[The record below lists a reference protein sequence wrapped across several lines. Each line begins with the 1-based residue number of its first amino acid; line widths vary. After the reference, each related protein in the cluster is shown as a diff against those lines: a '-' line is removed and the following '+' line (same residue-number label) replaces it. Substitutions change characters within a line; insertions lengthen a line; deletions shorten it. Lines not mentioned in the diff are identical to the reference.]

1 MTYDPDKKA
10 FVIPVQDME
19 EAVHRM
25 QWAMVHIRLAGGLP
39 LDGYKDHD
47 GPMTSYDFA
56 QSGIFDAIR
65 TLGVSLNSDRFFKLD
80 IRAHQ

>member
-19 EAVHRM
+19 RAVGQM
-25 QWAMVHIRLAGGLP
+25 LWAMTHIRLAGGLP
-39 LDGYKDHD
+39 LDSYKDHD

-56 QSGIFDAIR
+56 QSGIHDAIKV
-65 TLGVSLNSDRFFKLD
+65 LGVSLNSDRFHLLD
-80 IRAHQ
+80 LRKHK